1 MNKYQERLTQLAEEM
16 KETPPKWLAKR
27 ELANALRE
35 LLSSLSDTDAQEDE
49 LKAITEQLTRTASQL
64 RVQPEMDER
73 PGVAEGSLA
82 AGMEMFHDRSPI
94 VGLSN
99 PLAPPVTL
107 EPDYENNVVHGSV
120 LFGPAYEGAPGCVH
134 GGFLSA
140 VLDEALGLSCI
151 FSGQPGMTGELTVR
165 YLKPTPLEMP
175 LRIETRFDRQDGRKI
190 YNSGEI
196 YSGAIKV
203 VESKGVFISI
213 PTERFEELRAAR
225 IERQKS
231 GETR

>member
-1 MNKYQERLTQLAEEM
+1 MNKFKERLTQLAEEM
-16 KETPPKWLAKR
+16 EEPSPKWLAKR
-27 ELANALRE
+27 ELAETLRE
-35 LLSSLSDTDAQEDE
+35 LMSSLSDTDAQEDE
-49 LKAITEQLTRTASQL
+49 LKAITEQLARSATQL

-107 EPDYENNVVHGSV
+107 EPDYDDKVVHGSV
-120 LFGPAYEGAPGCVH
+120 FFGPAYEGAPGCVH

-140 VLDEALGLSCI
+140 ILDEALGLASI

-165 YLKPTPLEMP
+165 YLKPTPVEMP
-175 LRIETRFDRQDGRKI
+175 LRIEARFDRQEGRKI

-196 YSGAIKV
+196 YSGDVKV
-203 VESKGVFISI
+203 VESKGLFISI
-213 PTERFEELRAAR
+213 PTERFKELREAR
-225 IERQKS
+225 LERQKT
-231 GETR
+231 GAGQ